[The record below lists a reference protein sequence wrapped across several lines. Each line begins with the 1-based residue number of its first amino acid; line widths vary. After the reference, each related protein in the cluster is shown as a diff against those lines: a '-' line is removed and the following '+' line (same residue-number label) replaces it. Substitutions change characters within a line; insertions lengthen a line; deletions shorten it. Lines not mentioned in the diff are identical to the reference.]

1 MKKGLLKNILGD
13 IFTTGTGAALGF
25 PTIEEGIHTLP
36 TDRTTGII
44 KIIIGVGTLLLGLLT
59 TTKPQNGI

>member
-25 PTIEEGIHTLP
+25 PTIQEGILLLP
-36 TDRTTGII
+36 VDKTQGII
-44 KIIIGVGTLLLGLLT
+44 KIVIGVGTLLLGLLT
-59 TTKPQNGI
+59 TTKSKDGI